1 MCCSKYKRNM
11 EVKIQE
17 LPKLVIEKQC
27 FYQNVQCIII
37 ENQDLSKNKNPA
49 DFLVNQ
55 ESKFL

>member
-27 FYQNVQCIII
+27 FYQNV
-37 ENQDLSKNKNPA
+37 
-49 DFLVNQ
+49 
-55 ESKFL
+55 